1 MGAPTAPGRLASA
14 RRRTTSGTVERLK
27 SQAHRRA
34 RTMSRKTKG
43 KDQEIEM
50 STSGR
55 INPDFPA
62 MEGPDELTEDDYAD
76 FWIPEFDEEF
86 ADMSMMENLKAVV
99 GDRKRGDDPAKK
111 KKPE

>member
-1 MGAPTAPGRLASA
+1 
-14 RRRTTSGTVERLK
+14 
-27 SQAHRRA
+27 
-34 RTMSRKTKG
+34 
-43 KDQEIEM
+43 M

-86 ADMSMMENLKAVV
+86 
-99 GDRKRGDDPAKK
+99 GDEGRTRSAPSVHGEKHLRHWITPRILPVRRTED
-111 KKPE
+111 